1 LTPLGFAHRRVPV
14 DKEVGF
20 DDRAPVDKAAAS
32 AILGAMTMNDG
43 NTDPKTQSDTRPEF
57 RGDERR
63 RPRAITMWDF
73 SWLERRWPGGGYEDW
88 DQALD
93 ELVERGYDAVRID
106 AYPHLI
112 AAGTWAGP
120 AGTADNTTETESG
133 AAEAENGPEATL
145 HRGRSEPEW
154 ELIPVWSVNG
164 WGAPMR
170 CRVQVLP
177 ALLDFVEACAKRDIM
192 VGLSSWFRRDTSE
205 AWRLLSS
212 PQRHADAWIATL
224 SALGDAGL
232 LDHILYVDLCNEW
245 PTRIWAP
252 FFSGQDIDA
261 EAADGG
267 GQANWYSDHSL
278 DWLKRAATRIRAAY
292 PELPLTVS
300 VMPWQDKR
308 ADRLDFVD
316 FYEPHLWMSGGEFYH
331 RVGYT
336 FQHFFDNSEYE
347 LVQRHARRL
356 YYNDKEKW
364 DGVLTGMI
372 DDAAATARE
381 QQKPLM
387 TTECW
392 AITDYKDGPMLP
404 WDWVKEL
411 NAIGTRRAAESGA
424 WAAIA
429 TSNFCGPQF
438 VGMWRDVAW
447 HRELTDTIRKSVL
460 SVPTPELLAQRL
472 PAATE

>member
-1 LTPLGFAHRRVPV
+1 MPSSVDNRV
-14 DKEVGF
+14 
-20 DDRAPVDKAAAS
+20 AS
-32 AILGAMTMNDG
+32 AILGHMSMNDG
-43 NTDPKTQSDTRPEF
+43 NRDPNMQGGQRTERQDGSSTELL
-57 RGDERR
+57 GDERR

-73 SWLERRWPGGGYEDW
+73 SWLERRWPGAGYEDW

-112 AAGTWAGP
+112 AAGAWGA
-120 AGTADNTTETESG
+120 SG
-133 AAEAENGPEATL
+133 AVQGAQGA
-145 HRGRSEPEW
+145 RGGAGGKTEW

-164 WGAPMR
+164 WSAPMR

-177 ALLDFVEACAKRDIM
+177 ALLEFVEACAKRDVM
-192 VGLSSWFRRDTSE
+192 VGLSSWFRRDTTE

-212 PQRHADAWIATL
+212 PQRHADAWSATL
-224 SALGDAGL
+224 SALGEAGL

-245 PTRIWAP
+245 TIRIWAP

-267 GQANWYSDHSL
+267 GQASRHGDHSL
-278 DWLKRAATRIRAAY
+278 DWLKRAASRIRASY
-292 PELPLTVS
+292 SELPVTVS
-300 VMPWQDKR
+300 VMPWQDKW

-336 FQHFFDNSEYE
+336 FGHFFDNSEYE

-372 DDAAATARE
+372 DNAAATARE

-392 AITDYKDGPMLP
+392 AITDYKDGPMLL

-411 NAIGTRRAAESGA
+411 NAIGTRRAAATGA

-447 HRELTDTIRKSVL
+447 HRELTDSIRGSVV
-460 SVPTPELLAQRL
+460 SVPPPARLARRL
-472 PAATE
+472 PPAAP